1 VTGAGETERHF
12 WSKVYE
18 QQLSLVEKNKTDE
31 LTDSHYQEDAALVS
45 FQKIV
50 CGGQALREYLREYRK
65 VHGRLQVLSLDF
77 SLKLGFVTRLCG
89 GKAGLCSISLERSD
103 L

>member
-50 CGGQALREYLREYRK
+50 CGGQALREYLANI
-65 VHGRLQVLSLDF
+65 GRCTE
-77 SLKLGFVTRLCG
+77 GFRC
-89 GKAGLCSISLERSD
+89 CRWISR
-103 L
+103 